1 MTLPYLLRLVCL
13 CFACFFLLHLAIGAA
28 VSLLVPAVLRR
39 AGRMRPRQATHVLL
53 AVRLFPPVFSGLV
66 VLALCAPSYLLL
78 EPAATNEEVG
88 WACLAAALLCVAS
101 VGLSAYRGWNAAR
114 RSAGY
119 VRYCQMVGRQERL
132 PGENAP
138 VWVIEGSAPF
148 LVLAGILR
156 PRLIISRPVVNALP
170 SGQLAAAL
178 LHEQAHRLSRD
189 NFKRLLLLLAP
200 DLFPA
205 WRGFVR
211 LEKAWNRFTEWAAD
225 DDAVAGDSQRSIS
238 LASALVRVA
247 RMGACPQ
254 TAPLVT
260 SLLADN
266 QDLAERVERLLRETP
281 EAKAA
286 ERRPLAGL
294 IGGLASL
301 AALALLTT
309 QPETLSA
316 VHRLLEQLT
325 R

>member
-1 MTLPYLLRLVCL
+1 MTLPYLLRLMCL

-39 AGRMRPRQATHVLL
+39 AEQMRPRQATRVLL
-53 AVRLFPPVFSGLV
+53 AVRLLPPVFSAVV
-66 VLALCAPSYLLL
+66 VLGLCAPSYLLL
-78 EPAATNEEVG
+78 EPVATNEEVG
-88 WACLAAALLCVAS
+88 WGCLAAALLCAAS
-101 VGLSAYRGWNAAR
+101 FALSIYRGWNAGR
-114 RSAGY
+114 RSIGY
-119 VRYCQMVGRQERL
+119 VRYCQLVGRQELL
-132 PGENAP
+132 PGENTL

-148 LVLAGILR
+148 LVLAGILK

-178 LHEQAHRLSRD
+178 CHEEAHRVSRD

-211 LEKAWNRFTEWAAD
+211 LERAWNRFTEWAAD

-247 RMGACPQ
+247 RMGACPH

-266 QDLAERVERLLRETP
+266 QDLAERVERLLREAP
-281 EAKAA
+281 GVEAAQ
-286 ERRPLAGL
+286 RQPIAGL

-301 AALALLTT
+301 AILAVLTM
-309 QPETLSA
+309 QPATLSA

>member
-1 MTLPYLLRLVCL
+1 MTLPYLLRLLCL

-28 VSLLVPAVLRR
+28 VSLLVPAVLHR
-39 AGRMRPRQATHVLL
+39 AERMRPRHATRVLL
-53 AVRLFPPVFSGLV
+53 GVRLLPPVISAFV
-66 VLALCAPSYLLL
+66 VLGLCAPSYLLL

-88 WACLAAALLCVAS
+88 WACLSAALLCAAS
-101 VGLSAYRGWNAAR
+101 FVLSIYRGWSAGR
-114 RSAGY
+114 RSIGY
-119 VRYCQMVGRQERL
+119 VRYCQLVGRQERL
-132 PGENAP
+132 PGENTP

-148 LVLAGILR
+148 LVLAGILK

-178 LHEQAHRLSRD
+178 RHEEAHRVSRD
-189 NFKRLLLLLAP
+189 NFKRLLLVLTP

-211 LEKAWNRFTEWAAD
+211 LEKEWNRFTEWAAD

-266 QDLAERVERLLRETP
+266 QDLAERVERLLREAP
-281 EAKAA
+281 EAEVA
-286 ERRPLAGL
+286 ERQPLPAL
-294 IGGLASL
+294 IGGLASIAVL
-301 AALALLTT
+301 AVLTL
-309 QPETLSA
+309 QPATLSA
-316 VHRLLEQLT
+316 VHRLLEGLT